1 MARSA
6 VARHGL
12 EPGAQQAQLNHD
24 LESDEKSNED
34 LDKQPEGD
42 DAQRS
47 STSTRTDKERTTGNC
62 GEPHPDLVDW
72 EINDP
77 ERPVN
82 WSNSKKCSN
91 LGLVFFFRFLTPLA
105 SSMVAPVTGLI
116 QSDFSLQS
124 DTIASF
130 IVSIFILGYAVG
142 PLVISPLS
150 EVYGRRPLY
159 HINNV
164 LFTLW
169 NLGAALSPTW
179 GAVLAFRLLSGL
191 AGSCSVTIG
200 SGSIAD
206 CVRKERRG
214 LVTTIFSECPR
225 PRSMCDRC

>member
-1 MARSA
+1 MAYGNHIPGNSREEYLHRSPEIDEGSELDA
-6 VARHGL
+6 KRSVSDDDLRH
-12 EPGAQQAQLNHD
+12 
-24 LESDEKSNED
+24 
-34 LDKQPEGD
+34 
-42 DAQRS
+42 RS
-47 STSTRTDKERTTGNC
+47 ELTADKEKTAGQGN
-62 GEPHPDLVDW
+62 EPHPDLVDW
-72 EINDP
+72 GTDDP

-82 WSNSKKCSN
+82 WSNSKKCTN

-116 QSDFSLQS
+116 QSDLGLES

-159 HINNV
+159 HVNNV
-164 LFTLW
+164 LFTCW
-169 NLGAALSPTW
+169 NVGAALAPTW
-179 GAVLAFRLLSGL
+179 GAVLAFRLLAGL

-214 LVTTIFSECPR
+214 LVTTIFSK
-225 PRSMCDRC
+225 

>member
-1 MARSA
+1 MAYGDHIPGDAREEYLHRSPEIDEGSELDDKRSA
-6 VARHGL
+6 SDDDLRH
-12 EPGAQQAQLNHD
+12 
-24 LESDEKSNED
+24 
-34 LDKQPEGD
+34 
-42 DAQRS
+42 RS
-47 STSTRTDKERTTGNC
+47 ELTTDKEKTAGQGN
-62 GEPHPDLVDW
+62 ETHPDLVDW
-72 EINDP
+72 ETDDP

-82 WSNSKKCSN
+82 WSNSKKCIN

-116 QSDFSLQS
+116 QSDLGLES

-159 HINNV
+159 HVNNV
-164 LFTLW
+164 LFTCW
-169 NLGAALSPTW
+169 NVGAALAPTW
-179 GAVLAFRLLSGL
+179 GAVLAFRLLAGL

-214 LVTTIFSECPR
+214 LVTTIFSK
-225 PRSMCDRC
+225 

>member
-1 MARSA
+1 MARG
-6 VARHGL
+6 VT
-12 EPGAQQAQLNHD
+12 AQGEYPHQCP
-24 LESDEKSNED
+24 D
-34 LDKQPEGD
+34 LDDGSEID
-42 DAQRS
+42 DKRPGSADSLQTGTAVS
-47 STSTRTDKERTTGNC
+47 SDKEKTAGQ
-62 GEPHPDLVDW
+62 GSEPHPDLVDW
-72 EINDP
+72 ETDDP

-82 WSNSKKCSN
+82 WSNPKKCVN

-116 QSDFSLQS
+116 QSDLGLDS

-159 HINNV
+159 HVNNV
-164 LFTLW
+164 LFTCW
-169 NLGAALSPTW
+169 NVGAALAPTW
-179 GAVLAFRLLSGL
+179 GAVLAFRLLAGL

-214 LVTTIFSECPR
+214 LVTTIFSKSTLQSSQETL
-225 PRSMCDRC
+225 S

>member
-1 MARSA
+1 MKRGSITSGTAR
-6 VARHGL
+6 G
-12 EPGAQQAQLNHD
+12 
-24 LESDEKSNED
+24 ESDHQSPDLNEGPEVD
-34 LDKQPEGD
+34 DK
-42 DAQRS
+42 RS
-47 STSTRTDKERTTGNC
+47 GSTDSLRTGTAITTDKEKIAGQ
-62 GEPHPDLVDW
+62 GSEPHPDLVDW

-77 ERPVN
+77 DRPVN
-82 WSNSKKCSN
+82 WSNSKKCMN

-116 QSDFSLQS
+116 QSDLGLDS

-159 HINNV
+159 HVNNV
-164 LFTLW
+164 LFTCW
-169 NLGAALSPTW
+169 NVGAALAPTL
-179 GAVLAFRLLSGL
+179 GAVLAFRLLGGL

-214 LVTTIFSECPR
+214 LVTTIFSK
-225 PRSMCDRC
+225 